1 MNDGTKT
8 GFAFDN
14 EIRDTHLTT
23 QSREEDDEFDR
34 VHIMGDNDKGCLFGF
49 DEGDAMV
56 ETILDEEWLFGVLR
70 SQS

>member
-1 MNDGTKT
+1 
-8 GFAFDN
+8 
-14 EIRDTHLTT
+14 
-23 QSREEDDEFDR
+23 
-34 VHIMGDNDKGCLFGF
+34 MGDNDEGCLFGF